1 MNARCDAMSIMTGD
15 RKFEVPREM
24 SIYARTFK
32 ISFALLVLILTRSVA
47 FAASPSVTAVLSN
60 SQPAIGQMVQL
71 EIKVNGANS
80 ANVPETISIDGLEIH
95 QTGTSRQF
103 EMHNFDV
110 TSSVTYNYTILPLKA
125 GQFKIP
131 PQTIRIGN
139 DSLHTPELVLNVA
152 QGSSSSAGSGRSG
165 QSTVA
170 SKLAFAELVVAKKDA
185 YVGEMVPAEIRL
197 GFDRRA
203 RGRLQEGP
211 ELSGQGFTTQ
221 KLQQPRENLETIG
234 GITYQ
239 VYIFKTAIAAA
250 RPGKFE
256 IGPVTAKA
264 VVVLPRRPSAPRTT
278 RPRSPFDLF
287 NLDDPFSDP
296 FFSDPF
302 GSTGERTELPIQSET
317 ATLNVKPLPPNTPPN
332 FSGAIGNFTMTA
344 DAKPKTVQ
352 VGDPITVTSTITG
365 RGNLD
370 RMNGPALEDE
380 RGWHKYPPSATFKQ
394 DDDVGMSGEKT
405 FEMVIAPNEKKPA
418 VPPLVFAFF
427 DPVKEN
433 YVTLRSTAVPIQV
446 EGGAGPSAATAPAVA
461 ATSAAPTST
470 VGATPAPTAKPQ
482 DILYQLIDLGRV
494 RSFTPIYA
502 RPVFWIAQLASF
514 ILLLGFVGWKIRQAK
529 IDNLEAQRTA
539 ALQQESGELLRK
551 LRRGK
556 LSPQE
561 YFSNASRVVRV
572 ETALVNNLNP
582 NAVDAETAAKAFDL
596 GEHERTQLRTLFDRS
611 DELRFSG
618 SGNGSGEISTDER
631 EEVLRLLESLRA

>member
-1 MNARCDAMSIMTGD
+1 MNRPRVFISIC
-15 RKFEVPREM
+15 
-24 SIYARTFK
+24 
-32 ISFALLVLILTRSVA
+32 ALLFCGLEFIV
-47 FAASPSVTAVLSN
+47 AASPSVTAVLSD
-60 SQPAIGQMVQL
+60 SQPAVGQIVQL

-80 ANVPETISIDGLEIH
+80 ANVPDAISIDGLEIH

-125 GQFKIP
+125 GHFKIP
-131 PQTIRIGN
+131 PQTVRVGS
-139 DSLHTPELVLNVA
+139 DSLRTPELVLNVA
-152 QGSSSSAGSGRSG
+152 QGSSGSGSSPGSAQSG
-165 QSTVA
+165 QSTVG
-170 SKLAFAELVVAKKDA
+170 SKIAFAELVVAKKDA
-185 YVGEMVPAEIRL
+185 YVGEMVPAVIRL
-197 GFDRRA
+197 GFDPRA
-203 RGRLQEGP
+203 HGRLEEGP

-234 GITYQ
+234 GRTYQ
-239 VYIFKTAIAAA
+239 VYSFKTAIAAA

-264 VVVLPRRPSAPRTT
+264 AIVLPRRPSAPRTT

-302 GSTGERTELPIQSET
+302 GSMGERTELPIRSET
-317 ATLNVKPLPPNTPPN
+317 ATLNVKPLPPNAPPN

-352 VGDPITVTSTITG
+352 VGDPITVTSTING
-365 RGNLD
+365 RGSFD

-380 RGWHKYPPSATFKQ
+380 RGWHKYPPSSKFKQ
-394 DDDVGMSGEKT
+394 DDDVGISGEKT
-405 FEMVIAPNEKKPA
+405 FEMVIAPNEKKSA
-418 VPPLVFAFF
+418 VPPLVFAYF

-433 YVTLRSTAVPIQV
+433 YVTLRSNAVPIQV
-446 EGGAGPSAATAPAVA
+446 EGGTAPAASAATAPAAA
-461 ATSAAPTST
+461 ATAATPTAT
-470 VGATPAPTAKPQ
+470 VALTPAPTAKPQ
-482 DILYQLIDLGRV
+482 DILYQMTDLGQI
-494 RSFTPIYA
+494 RSFTPMYA
-502 RPVFWIAQLASF
+502 RPIFWIAQLAPF
-514 ILLLGFVGWKIRQAK
+514 ILLLGFAGWKIRRAK
-529 IDNLEAQRTA
+529 IDNRDAQRMA
-539 ALQQESGELLRK
+539 ALQQESTELLRK
-551 LRRGK
+551 LRRSE

-572 ETALVNNLNP
+572 KTAIAKNINP

-596 GEHERTQLRTLFDRS
+596 GEHEQTQLRTLFDRS

-618 SGNGSGEISTDER
+618 SGNGSGKISTDER
-631 EEVLRLLESLRA
+631 EEILRLLESLRA

>member
-1 MNARCDAMSIMTGD
+1 MTMSMFRRILFLTPLAIAAMQS
-15 RKFEVPREM
+15 
-24 SIYARTFK
+24 S
-32 ISFALLVLILTRSVA
+32 

-60 SQPAIGQMVQL
+60 SQPAVGQIVQL
-71 EIKVNGANS
+71 EIKISGANK
-80 ANVPETISIDGLEIH
+80 AKVPESISVDGLEIH
-95 QTGTSRQF
+95 QTGQMY
-103 EMHNFDV
+103 E
-110 TSSVTYNYTILPLKA
+110 SSLSFGFGGNEGSSSATYTYSVLPLKA
-125 GQFKIP
+125 GQFNIP
-131 PQTIRIGN
+131 PQTVRVGS
-139 DSLHTPELVLNVA
+139 DSLRTPELVLNVA
-152 QGSSSSAGSGRSG
+152 QGSRGSTGSSQSG
-165 QSTVA
+165 QTQVA

-197 GFDRRA
+197 GFDPRA
-203 RGRLQEGP
+203 RGRLQDGP

-234 GITYQ
+234 GRTYQ
-239 VYIFKTAIAAA
+239 VYTFKTAIAAA
-250 RPGKFE
+250 RPGKLE

-264 VVVLPRRPSAPRTT
+264 VVVLPRRPSTSPRT

-317 ATLNVKPLPPNTPPN
+317 AALNVKPLPPNPPPN

-352 VGDPITVTSTITG
+352 VGDPITVTSTIAG
-365 RGNLD
+365 RGNFD

-380 RGWHKYPPSATFKQ
+380 RGWHKYPPSSKFKQ

-427 DPVKEN
+427 DPVKET

-494 RSFTPIYA
+494 RSFTPIYV

-551 LRRGK
+551 LRRGE

-572 ETALVNNLNP
+572 KTALVKNLNP

-596 GEHERTQLRTLFDRS
+596 GEHERAQLRTLFDRS

-618 SGNGSGEISTDER
+618 SGNGAKTISSEER
-631 EEVLRLLESLRA
+631 EEVLRLLESLHA

>member
-1 MNARCDAMSIMTGD
+1 MSMFRRILFLTPLAIAAMQS
-15 RKFEVPREM
+15 
-24 SIYARTFK
+24 S
-32 ISFALLVLILTRSVA
+32 

-60 SQPAIGQMVQL
+60 SQPAVGQVVQL
-71 EIKVNGANS
+71 EIKISGANK
-80 ANVPETISIDGLEIH
+80 AKVPESISVDGLEIH
-95 QTGTSRQF
+95 QTGQMY
-103 EMHNFDV
+103 E
-110 TSSVTYNYTILPLKA
+110 SSLSFGFGGNEDSSSATYTYSVLPLKA
-125 GQFKIP
+125 GQFNIP
-131 PQTIRIGN
+131 PQTVRVGS
-139 DSLHTPELVLNVA
+139 DSLRTPELVLNVA
-152 QGSSSSAGSGRSG
+152 QGSRSSAGSSQSG
-165 QSTVA
+165 QTQAA

-197 GFDRRA
+197 GFDPRA
-203 RGRLQEGP
+203 RGRLQDGP

-234 GITYQ
+234 GRTYQ
-239 VYIFKTAIAAA
+239 VYTFKTAIAAA

-302 GSTGERTELPIQSET
+302 GGMGERTELPIQSET
-317 ATLNVKPLPPNTPPN
+317 ATLNVKPLPPNAPPN

-352 VGDPITVTSTITG
+352 VGDPITVTSTIAG
-365 RGNLD
+365 RGNFD

-380 RGWHKYPPSATFKQ
+380 RGWHKYPPSSKFKQ

-418 VPPLVFAFF
+418 VPPLVFAYF
-427 DPVKEN
+427 DPVKET

-551 LRRGK
+551 LRRGE

-572 ETALVNNLNP
+572 KTALVKNLNP

-596 GEHERTQLRTLFDRS
+596 GEHERAQLRTLFDRS

-618 SGNGSGEISTDER
+618 SGNGAKTISSEER

>member
-1 MNARCDAMSIMTGD
+1 MTMSMF
-15 RKFEVPREM
+15 RR
-24 SIYARTFK
+24 
-32 ISFALLVLILTRSVA
+32 ILFLAPLAIAAIQSS
-47 FAASPSVTAVLSN
+47 FAASPGVTAVLSN
-60 SQPAIGQMVQL
+60 SQPAVGQMVQL

-103 EMHNFDV
+103 QMRNFDV
-110 TSSVTYNYTILPLKA
+110 TSSVTYNYTILPMRA
-125 GQFKIP
+125 GKFKIP
-131 PQTIRIGN
+131 SQTVRIGTE
-139 DSLHTPELVLNVA
+139 SLRTPELALNVA
-152 QGSSSSAGSGRSG
+152 SGSNNSAGAP
-165 QSTVA
+165 QSNQPATGL
-170 SKLAFAELVVAKKDA
+170 SKIAFAELVVAKKDA
-185 YVGEMVPAEIRL
+185 YVGEMIPAEIRL
-197 GFDRRA
+197 AFEPRA

-211 ELSGQGFTTQ
+211 ELSGQGITTQ
-221 KLQQPRENLETIG
+221 KLQQPRETLETIG
-234 GITYQ
+234 GRTYQ
-239 VYIFKTAIAAA
+239 VYTFKTAISPA

-256 IGPVTAKA
+256 IGPVQAKA

-302 GSTGERTELPIQSET
+302 GGMGERTELPIQSET
-317 ATLNVKPLPPNTPPN
+317 ATLNVKPLPPNAPPN

-344 DAKPKTVQ
+344 DARPKTVQ

-365 RGNLD
+365 RGNFD

-380 RGWHKYPPSATFKQ
+380 RGWHKYPPSSKFKQ

-418 VPPLVFAFF
+418 VPPLVFAYF

-433 YVTLRSTAVPIQV
+433 YVTLRSTTVPIQV

-470 VGATPAPTAKPQ
+470 VGVIPAPTAKPQ

-539 ALQQESGELLRK
+539 ALQEESSELLRK
-551 LRRGK
+551 LRRGE

-572 ETALVNNLNP
+572 KTALVKNLNP

-596 GEHERTQLRTLFDRS
+596 GEHERAQLRTLFDRS

-618 SGNGSGEISTDER
+618 SGNGAKTISSEER